1 MLSRKMCL
9 SYYFTEHLVICS
21 QEKLQLTLGK
31 LQPVLHRE
39 PMPTYHIEILI
50 MTLTVNVKQC

>member
-1 MLSRKMCL
+1 MRL
-9 SYYFTEHLVICS
+9 SYYFTEHLVIRS

-39 PMPTYHIEILI
+39 PMSTYHIEILI